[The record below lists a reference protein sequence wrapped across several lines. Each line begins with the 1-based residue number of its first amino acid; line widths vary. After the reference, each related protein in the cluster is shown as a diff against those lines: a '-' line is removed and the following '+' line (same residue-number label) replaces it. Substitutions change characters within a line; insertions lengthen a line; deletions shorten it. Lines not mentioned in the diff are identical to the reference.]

1 MGEKLEAL
9 EKTFTIR
16 EALEGE
22 ENILY
27 DLIRELA
34 LYERKDLSKLLL
46 REENLVKFRDLYKVE
61 FAECEGQIVGY
72 ALYFITFSSNQG
84 LPILYLDDLYV
95 KDPFRRRGIGTALI
109 KKLSQIALKKG
120 CFRMDWMVFSWNK
133 ESIEFY
139 KRIGATFIHD
149 SQPVQLVKEA
159 MRRL

>member
-1 MGEKLEAL
+1 M

-61 FAECEGQIVGY
+61 FAECEGQVVGY

-95 KDPFRRRGIGTALI
+95 KDAFRRRGIGTALI